1 MISGHPS
8 KHPLYIPYAGYT
20 LLELPL

>member
-20 LLELPL
+20 LLEL

>member
-20 LLELPL
+20 LLE